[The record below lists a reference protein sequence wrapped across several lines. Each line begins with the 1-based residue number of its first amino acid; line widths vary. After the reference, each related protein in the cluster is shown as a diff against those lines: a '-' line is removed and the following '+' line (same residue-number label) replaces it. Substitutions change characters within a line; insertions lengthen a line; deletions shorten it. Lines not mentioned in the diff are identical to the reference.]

1 MKKINIFIHT
11 YKVNDW
17 KPIRDEQLEY
27 INNSGLRDVSDVH
40 ICHYDNELKTQLDMW
55 EHSKTNDSY
64 YLYLHNLGITWQGTK
79 YEKITERYRRWC
91 MDGVVKNWKEYISY
105 LDEYDVVGDNYEE
118 DKLIGDENPTS
129 QYKDIVYSKHW
140 ANNNWWTK
148 SSYVKK
154 LENPLDYENKFPKP
168 LIRISWET
176 WICSNKGQFKEV
188 REDFSLVP

>member
-79 YEKITERYRRWC
+79 HEKITERYRRWC

-105 LDEYDVVGDNYEE
+105 LD
-118 DKLIGDENPTS
+118 
-129 QYKDIVYSKHW
+129 
-140 ANNNWWTK
+140 
-148 SSYVKK
+148 
-154 LENPLDYENKFPKP
+154 
-168 LIRISWET
+168 
-176 WICSNKGQFKEV
+176 
-188 REDFSLVP
+188 